1 MSKEGSSDLFQ
12 EPHCLPTMWAFWEA
26 LCNRTFPSSRN
37 SPMGHTHPTV
47 HIHTELSYIAGGSGK
62 WYSHSGRELAI
73 SYKHRL
79 TTWPSN
85 PTPRHLPK
93 RNKNICPKT
102 CSWMFIAASFII
114 PKAGNYPYVFQSV
127 SSLKNNNKTVVH
139 LYRRILLGNKKQES
153 EGLIRA
159 TIWINLKWTML
170 HKKANF
176 KRVHTACF
184 RLYNVH
190 ELM

>member
-12 EPHCLPTMWAFWEA
+12 EPHCLPTMWEFWEA

-37 SPMGHTHPTV
+37 SPMGHTRPTV

-102 CSWMFIAASFII
+102 CSWMFIAASFIMGSNWKTI
-114 PKAGNYPYVFQSV
+114 PNPPAGQ
-127 SSLKNNNKTVVH
+127 LNKQGVVPSMGSH
-139 LYRRILLGNKKQES
+139 RVGHDWSDLAAAAAFLIKKKKTLYILRKL
-153 EGLIRA
+153 
-159 TIWINLKWTML
+159 
-170 HKKANF
+170 
-176 KRVHTACF
+176 
-184 RLYNVH
+184 
-190 ELM
+190 